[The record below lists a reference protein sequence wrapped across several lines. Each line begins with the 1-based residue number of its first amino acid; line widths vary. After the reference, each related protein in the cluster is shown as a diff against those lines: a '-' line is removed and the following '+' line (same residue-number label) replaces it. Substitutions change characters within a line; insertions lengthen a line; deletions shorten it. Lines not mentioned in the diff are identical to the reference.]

1 MAKDS
6 PGGAL
11 DSGVVMD
18 SPHSLGRYDLT
29 AHLARGGMADVFEAS
44 DRMLDRL
51 VAVKI
56 LHQRY
61 AETDTFVARFRKE
74 AQAAANLSHPNI
86 VSIYDWGE
94 QEGTYFIVME
104 LVKGRSLRDV
114 VKSEGKI
121 LPRRAAEIATEVSSA
136 LEVAHRNRVIHRDIK
151 PGNILL
157 SEDGIVKVTDFGV
170 ARAWDDSE
178 DLTKTG
184 AVIGTATYFSPE
196 QARGDPAD
204 ERSDIYSLG
213 VVLYEMLVGRPPF
226 SGETPVSVAYQHV
239 TAEVP
244 VPSRLNPDVPP
255 ELEAI
260 VMKSL
265 AKDPA
270 RRYETAADIRR
281 DLLLFLQGRTP
292 PPRPTPP
299 RPAPTQ
305 AVRRPDLPPPTVSP
319 DEVYRRVHATP
330 RQPSQ
335 VPFVITSIALA
346 ALVVVGVW
354 YLFNVLTDQPGET
367 TTTTGVRT
375 VVVPDVAGRPRDEA
389 LQMLQ
394 EAGFNFAPPL
404 EESSDKAE
412 GTVIRTEPSAGTEL
426 DESEPVTIV
435 ISLGPVQIQIP
446 NVVGSTLKRAKASL
460 AGQGFTV
467 VERTTRH
474 DTIGAGLVV
483 SQDPGGGASAPR
495 GSTVELVVSAGPE
508 PIQMPRVT
516 GLTRD
521 RAEGR
526 LEGLDLE
533 VEVATSFH
541 DDVEEGL
548 VISQSPAPGTDINPG
563 WTVQI
568 VVSSG
573 PEETEVELE
582 DLSGRSTGDATAWL
596 EESGFEAVIEQ
607 ESSQEVA
614 AGSVIRTE
622 PAGGTSLEPGSR
634 VVVVEST
641 GSPIITV
648 PDLTGSTIDEA
659 EVTLTDLG
667 LLLEVANSPRSV
679 ADPSLDGRV
688 VRQAPSPGEQLVE
701 GEAVLAVL
709 GEYTPEP
716 TQPQDGNDEE
726 SETG

>member
-1 MAKDS
+1 
-6 PGGAL
+6 
-11 DSGVVMD
+11 MD
-18 SPHSLGRYDLT
+18 SPQSLGRYDLT

-44 DRMLDRL
+44 DRMLDRQ

-56 LHQRY
+56 LHQQY
-61 AETDTFVARFRKE
+61 ADTDSFVARFRKE
-74 AQAAANLSHPNI
+74 AQAAANLTHPNI

-94 QEGTYFIVME
+94 EDGTYFIVME

-157 SEDGIVKVTDFGV
+157 SEEGIVKVTDFGV
-170 ARAWDDSE
+170 ARASGDSE
-178 DLTKTG
+178 ELTKVG

-196 QARGDPAD
+196 QARGEPAD

-226 SGETPVSVAYQHV
+226 SGETPVSLAYQHV

-244 VPSRLNPDVPP
+244 QPSRLNPDVPL

-270 RRYETAADIRR
+270 RRYDAAADVRR
-281 DLLLFLQGRTP
+281 DLLLFLQGKP
-292 PPRPTPP
+292 PSLPATTPP
-299 RPAPTQ
+299 RPDPTQ
-305 AVRRPDLPPPTVSP
+305 VVRRPDLPPPTVAP

-354 YLFNVLTDQPGET
+354 YLFNVITDQPGET

-375 VVVPDVAGRPRDEA
+375 IVVPDVTDRPEEEA

-394 EAGFNFAPPL
+394 EAGFKVAPL
-404 EESSDKAE
+404 REASDAAI
-412 GTVIRTEPSAGTEL
+412 GTVIRTDPNGG
-426 DESEPVTIV
+426 DEREEGEFVNMVVSI
-435 ISLGPVQIQIP
+435 GPVQIQIP
-446 NVVGSTLKRAKASL
+446 NVVGSTRERAVGSL
-460 AGQGFTV
+460 TGQGFTV
-467 VERTTRH
+467 EERTTRH
-474 DTIGAGLVV
+474 ETIGAGLVV
-483 SQDPGGGASAPR
+483 SQNPPGETRAPR

-508 PIQMPRVT
+508 PIEMPRVT

-526 LEGLDLE
+526 LESLGLE
-533 VEVATSFH
+533 VETVISFH
-541 DDVEEGL
+541 DEVEEGL
-548 VISQSPAPGTDINPG
+548 VISQNPSPGADINPG
-563 WTVQI
+563 WSVQI
-568 VVSSG
+568 VVSKG
-573 PEETEVELE
+573 PDEIELE
-582 DLSGRSTGDATAWL
+582 ELSGRSVDEVSAL
-596 EESGFEAVIEQ
+596 LQESGMEVAVEQ
-607 ESSQEVA
+607 ESSDEVEV
-614 AGSVIRTE
+614 GFVIRTE
-622 PAGGTSLEPGSR
+622 PPGGALLEPGSR

-641 GSPIITV
+641 GPPFITV
-648 PDLTGSTIDEA
+648 PDLTGSTTEDA
-659 EVTLTDLG
+659 KVTLSGLG
-667 LLLEVANSPRSV
+667 LMLEVAGSHVSV
-679 ADPSLDGRV
+679 SDPSLDDRV
-688 VRQAPSPGEQLVE
+688 ARQAPEPGDQLLE
-701 GEAVLAVL
+701 GETVLAVL
-709 GEYTPEP
+709 GEYTPKA
-716 TQPQDGNDEE
+716 TQPEEGTDEE
-726 SETG
+726 SETA

>member
-1 MAKDS
+1 
-6 PGGAL
+6 
-11 DSGVVMD
+11 MD

-29 AHLARGGMADVFEAS
+29 AHVARGGMADVFEAS
-44 DRMLDRL
+44 DRMLDRR

-61 AETDTFVARFRKE
+61 AETDSFVARFRKE

-94 QEGTYFIVME
+94 EDGTYFIVME
-104 LVKGRSLRDV
+104 LVRGRSLRDV

-157 SEDGIVKVTDFGV
+157 SEEGIVKVTDFGV

-244 VPSRLNPDVPP
+244 PPSRLNPDVPP

-265 AKDPA
+265 AKDPT
-270 RRYETAADIRR
+270 RRYGTAADIRR

-292 PPRPTPP
+292 PQPAPTVP

-354 YLFNVLTDQPGET
+354 YLFNVITDQPGET
-367 TTTTGVRT
+367 TTTTGVRMIE
-375 VVVPDVAGRPRDEA
+375 VPNVSGRHQDEA
-389 LQMLQ
+389 SQMLQ
-394 EAGFNFAPPL
+394 EAGFRAVTQR
-404 EESSDKAE
+404 EASDEAID
-412 GTVIRTEPSAGTEL
+412 TVIRTVPSAGTEL
-426 DESEPVTIV
+426 EESESVTMV
-435 ISLGPVQIQIP
+435 ISLGPVQVQIP
-446 NVVGSTLKRAKASL
+446 NVVGSTLERAKGSL
-460 AGQGFTV
+460 EGQGFAV
-467 VERTTRH
+467 VERTSRH

-483 SQDPGGGASAPR
+483 SQNPAAETSAPR
-495 GSTVELVVSAGPE
+495 GSTVDLVVSAGPE
-508 PIQMPRVT
+508 PVEMPRVI

-526 LEGLDLE
+526 LEGEGLE
-533 VEVATSFH
+533 VETSTTFH
-541 DDVEEGL
+541 AEVEEGL
-548 VISQSPAPGTDINPG
+548 VISQSPAPGADVNPG

-568 VVSSG
+568 IVSSG
-573 PEETEVELE
+573 PDQIDFDE
-582 DLSGRSTGDATAWL
+582 LSGQPADDAAAAL
-596 EESGFEAVIEQ
+596 EQSGFEVVVEQ
-607 ESSQEVA
+607 ESSEEVE
-614 AGSVIRTE
+614 AGLVIRTE
-622 PAGGTSLEPGSR
+622 PPGGTLLDPGSR

-641 GSPIITV
+641 GSPFVTV
-648 PDLTGSTIDEA
+648 PDLAGSSIEDAEA
-659 EVTLTDLG
+659 TLSELG
-667 LLLEVANSPRSV
+667 LSLEVASSPRSV
-679 ADPSLDGRV
+679 SDPSLDGRV
-688 VRQAPSPGEQLVE
+688 VRQAPNPGERLLE
-701 GEAVLAVL
+701 GETVLAVL
-709 GEYTPEP
+709 GEYIPETTSP
-716 TQPQDGNDEE
+716 EEGPDEA
-726 SETG
+726 SETP